1 MNWLSL
7 RKNRS
12 KLETSGELLIILEES
27 IEEHSSTL
35 PGHWS
40 GGCSYVN
47 RGSLVIY
54 LVFKKKKKKRDLTI

>member
-40 GGCSYVN
+40 GGYSYVN

-54 LVFKKKKKKRDLTI
+54 LVFKKKEKGI